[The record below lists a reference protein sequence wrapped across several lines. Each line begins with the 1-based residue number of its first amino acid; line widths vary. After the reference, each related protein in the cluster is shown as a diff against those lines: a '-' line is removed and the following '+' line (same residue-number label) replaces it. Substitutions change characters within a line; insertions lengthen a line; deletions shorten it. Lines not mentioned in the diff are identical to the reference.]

1 MTQERNDVFSSQVY
15 GQYIESDFI
24 LPGLAPAYSQNNTT
38 LKRQVIRLA
47 HTTFQQPA
55 QNKRIYVR
63 LNHGIYRSPEYPNHL
78 FGTVDQLGSF
88 RLTPSSVTLAPI
100 DSLPHQ
106 HLISFALG
114 SGLGVQLYLR
124 QIIPM
129 HGMAFLNSDNTASL
143 VFGMSGAGKST
154 LTAACISAGIPVFS
168 DDILPIE
175 RQGHE
180 LFIHPAHRR
189 LKLSQQL
196 VTELTIPS
204 ENHQPVNHSIETAY
218 PNTDKIGW
226 VAPQESFAHEP
237 ARVSRLYL
245 LRKVRHQEAGSVSS
259 PMSPFQTINLLRRFV
274 YRPKL
279 IPFLGLNKLFFEQAS
294 LLSQTTQLREIHLPD
309 ITHFSSFNN
318 YACKIKELLQV

>member
-175 RQGHE
+175 RRDHE

-196 VTELTIPS
+196 VSELMVSNSNIQSPDHTAES
-204 ENHQPVNHSIETAY
+204 AY
-218 PNTDKIGW
+218 PGTDKIGW
-226 VAPQESFAHEP
+226 VAPQQSFAHEP

-245 LRKVRHQEAGSVSS
+245 LRKARHQEAGSVSS
-259 PMSPFQTINLLRRFV
+259 PMSSFQTINLLRRFV
-274 YRPKL
+274 YRPRL
-279 IPFLGLNKLFFEQAS
+279 LPFLGLNKLFFEQAS